1 MKRLVRTDS
10 RTFTSAM
17 LAGAMLGF
25 VSLGGCVSY
34 TNVPTPESAPAF
46 KSANHLQAIKVAR
59 RALVEVVERYPMS
72 DDQGRYCINL
82 PVGTTLESAERIIE
96 GLPGNVMLPYEGM
109 DDSIPTYHIGR
120 IWIRASDAK
129 VDVLYPARGF
139 DGSSFTGNVT
149 IWLNG
154 GVQRWR
160 VARVQHWAPGT
171 ISVPEFYIPL
181 PEEVMKA
188 ESAPVVEDE
197 DYSGDESV
205 EMNEPEA
212 PTPQPELAEMQK
224 QAPASGAGDPYRE
237 VPVDD

>member
-25 VSLGGCVSY
+25 VSLSGCVSY

-59 RALVEVVERYPMS
+59 RALEEVVDRYPMS
-72 DDQGRYCINL
+72 DSQGQYCINL

-96 GLPGNVMLPYEGM
+96 DLPGNVILPYEGM
-109 DDSIPTYHIGR
+109 DESIPTYHIGR

-139 DGSSFTGNVT
+139 DGSSFMGNVT

-160 VARVQHWAPGT
+160 VSRVQHWAPGT
-171 ISVPEFYIPL
+171 ISVPELYIPL
-181 PEEVMKA
+181 PEEVMKG
-188 ESAPVVEDE
+188 ESAPMPEYEDDMGTE
-197 DYSGDESV
+197 PAG
-205 EMNEPEA
+205 MTEPEM
-212 PTPQPELAEMQK
+212 PTEQPTQPEPQE
-224 QAPASGAGDPYRE
+224 QAPASGAGDSYRE

>member
-46 KSANHLQAIKVAR
+46 KSANHLQAIKVAKR
-59 RALVEVVERYPMS
+59 SLEEAVERYPMS
-72 DDQGRYCINL
+72 DEQGRYCINL

-109 DDSIPTYHIGR
+109 DESIPTYHIGR

-139 DGSSFTGNVT
+139 DGSSFMGNVT

-160 VARVQHWAPGT
+160 VSRVQHWAPGT
-171 ISVPEFYIPL
+171 ISVPELYIPL
-181 PEEVMKA
+181 PEEVMKG
-188 ESAPVVEDE
+188 ESTPTSED
-197 DYSGDESV
+197 DDFSGTEPTA
-205 EMNEPEA
+205 MNEPEMPA
-212 PTPQPELAEMQK
+212 EQPAQPEPQE